1 MDKNLTHP
9 EIATNLSN
17 AAFTLAQTNNFLFL
31 GYSKAEAGD
40 YQGAIADYNQA
51 IAVDPICIDAY
62 LKRANAYLELEEY
75 QAAIAIILVSLCN
88 SIAIM
93 LMLTFCVA

>member
-31 GYSKAEAGD
+31 GYSKAEAVD
-40 YQGAIADYNQA
+40 YPLYKSRG
-51 IAVDPICIDAY
+51 
-62 LKRANAYLELEEY
+62 LFKKKRDKKATSAKFKIKLGT
-75 QAAIAIILVSLCN
+75 C
-88 SIAIM
+88 
-93 LMLTFCVA
+93 